1 MAKQIITILRLVCAT
16 KPVNMKFCTFL
27 NIVFLSL
34 FIGHQAFCTTNI
46 LTRDTVTWQTLSDLE
61 YKEAKHDVYGT
72 VYLPEFSKNL
82 KKLANKQVIIKGY
95 LVPVDKTT
103 WALSKN
109 TYAACFF
116 CGKAGPETVL
126 GLTFKGD
133 PGKLKMDANATIS
146 GKLILNGTD
155 VDDWMFSLKDA
166 VIISVK

>member
-1 MAKQIITILRLVCAT
+1 MKTYLTLFFITISFIHYSVAESLQN
-16 KPVNMKFCTFL
+16 KPVKDTITRLIL
-27 NIVFLSL
+27 N
-34 FIGHQAFCTTNI
+34 
-46 LTRDTVTWQTLSDLE
+46 DLE
-61 YKEAKHDVYGT
+61 YKEAPHEVYGT

-166 VIISVK
+166 VVISVK